1 MWWAWAAYAWL
12 TSVVDPE
19 EGSVRLALFAA
30 MAAPLVVAL
39 SVREAFGD
47 AALLFQPPAR
57 SGGPVLVGYEAIRFA
72 EPRGAAAPA
81 AAPRGRD
88 GVAQP
93 ASRSTN
99 QRARPRMRA
108 AG

>member
-1 MWWAWAAYAWL
+1 ML
-12 TSVVDPE
+12 
-19 EGSVRLALFAA
+19 
-30 MAAPLVVAL
+30 VAL
-39 SVREAFGD
+39 LPVALELPALATVAIV
-47 AALLFQPPAR
+47 AAIHVA
-57 SGGPVLVGYEAIRFA
+57 LVGYEAIRFA